1 MLQRAPLSH
10 SLRSAVIAAA
20 LLLSSA
26 LMMAQRRGGGESTG
40 GGLSAYSRPDG
51 VSEKDDLKDFNQV
64 LALQASSEQVAEFQA
79 IVKATE
85 AAKIALRDFQAASD
99 APNDVVQSVSPGASI
114 SQIIEN
120 ARSGNREFQGGF
132 SDAQKGGLRE
142 TAKRLAKADL
152 ELQQEDKKLQQSLDS
167 KASRSETSALAGR
180 LDKALNDFYQQ
191 ELALGREMSIVLASG
206 QDVAFT
212 LPQVKRS
219 AKVANQTLTVA
230 TSGVLSQVST
240 QNGRRTFRL
249 ALVADLSDLKQNATQ
264 LMRAAIDKSDRCG
277 ERLAVRQAMFSP
289 AGSARL
295 LTLSLHYERWTC
307 GHVPGS
313 LVPTEIAE
321 GDGTVELKLT
331 AALDKT
337 NTLKIAAVFGN
348 IDAAGMLSQA
358 LRSGSLGEDLRDKVA
373 NLILS
378 AARAVGDFKA
388 VLPPAVQ
395 DFAVL
400 QSAGFQD
407 TLADNLTLVLG
418 GQIEI
423 NGQQAD
429 LLASQI
435 NQALSAEAPAPQ

>member
-1 MLQRAPLSH
+1 
-10 SLRSAVIAAA
+10 
-20 LLLSSA
+20 
-26 LMMAQRRGGGESTG
+26 MAQRRGGGSSTG

-51 VSEKDDLKDFNQV
+51 VSEKDDLKDFNQI
-64 LALQASSEQVAEFQA
+64 LAVQASSEQVAEFQA
-79 IVKATE
+79 MVKATE
-85 AAKIALRDFQAASD
+85 AAKTALRDFQAA
-99 APNDVVQSVSPGASI
+99 NDVVQSVSFDASI
-114 SQIIEN
+114 TQVVEN
-120 ARSGNREFQGGF
+120 ARSGNRKFQEGF

-142 TAKRLAKADL
+142 VAKRLAKADL
-152 ELQQEDKKLQQSLDS
+152 ELQQEEKKLQQSLDS
-167 KASRSETSALAGR
+167 KAARSETSAIAGR
-180 LDKALNDFYQQ
+180 LDKALNDFYEQQ
-191 ELALGREMSIVLASG
+191 LALGREMSIVLASG

-212 LPQVKRS
+212 LPQVKRP
-219 AKVANQTLTVA
+219 AEVANQTLTVA

-249 ALVADLSDLKQNATQ
+249 ELVADLSDLQQNATP
-264 LMRAAIDKSDRCG
+264 LMRAAIEKSDRCG
-277 ERLAVRQAMFSP
+277 ERLAVRQAMFAP
-289 AGSARL
+289 AGNTRL

-307 GHVPGS
+307 GQMSGR
-313 LVPTEIAE
+313 LAPTEIAE
-321 GDGTVELKLT
+321 GDGTAELKLT
-331 AALDKT
+331 AALDKA

-348 IDAAGMLSQA
+348 IDAPGMLSQA

-378 AARAVGDFKA
+378 AARGVGDFKA

-400 QSAGFQD
+400 QSASFQD
-407 TLADNLTLVLG
+407 TLADNLSLVLG

-435 NQALSAEAPAPQ
+435 NQALSAQAPASQ

>member
-1 MLQRAPLSH
+1 
-10 SLRSAVIAAA
+10 
-20 LLLSSA
+20 
-26 LMMAQRRGGGESTG
+26 
-40 GGLSAYSRPDG
+40 
-51 VSEKDDLKDFNQV
+51 
-64 LALQASSEQVAEFQA
+64 
-79 IVKATE
+79 
-85 AAKIALRDFQAASD
+85 
-99 APNDVVQSVSPGASI
+99 
-114 SQIIEN
+114 
-120 ARSGNREFQGGF
+120 
-132 SDAQKGGLRE
+132 
-142 TAKRLAKADL
+142 
-152 ELQQEDKKLQQSLDS
+152 
-167 KASRSETSALAGR
+167 
-180 LDKALNDFYQQ
+180 
-191 ELALGREMSIVLASG
+191 MSIVLASG

-212 LPQVKRS
+212 LPQVKRP

-249 ALVADLSDLKQNATQ
+249 ALVADLSDLQQNATQ
-264 LMRAAIDKSDRCG
+264 LMSAAIDKSDRCG

-295 LTLSLHYERWTC
+295 LTLSLHYERWAC
-307 GHVPGS
+307 GQVPGS

-337 NTLKIAAVFGN
+337 NMLKIAAVFGN
-348 IDAAGMLSQA
+348 IDAAGMLREA

-373 NLILS
+373 NLVLS

-435 NQALSAEAPAPQ
+435 NQALSAETPAPQ

>member
-1 MLQRAPLSH
+1 MLQKAPLSH

-20 LLLSSA
+20 LLLTSV

-51 VSEKDDLKDFNQV
+51 VSEKDDLRDFNQI
-64 LALQASSEQVAEFQA
+64 LALQASSGQVSEFQA
-79 IVKATE
+79 VVKATE
-85 AAKIALRDFQAASD
+85 AAKTALRDFEKANSAA
-99 APNDVVQSVSPGASI
+99 NDVVQSVSPDASI
-114 SQIIEN
+114 AQLIEN
-120 ARSGNREFQGGF
+120 ARSGNRKFQEGL

-142 TAKRLAKADL
+142 IAKRLAKADL
-152 ELQQEDKKLQQSLDS
+152 ELQQEEKKLQQSLDS
-167 KASRSETSALAGR
+167 KSSRSEASVLAGR

-212 LPQVKRS
+212 LPQVKRP

-249 ALVADLSDLKQNATQ
+249 ALVADLSDLQQNVTQ

-295 LTLSLHYERWTC
+295 LTLSLHYERWAC
-307 GHVPGS
+307 GQVPGS

-337 NTLKIAAVFGN
+337 NTLKIAAVIGN
-348 IDAAGMLSQA
+348 IDAAGMLREA

-373 NLILS
+373 NLVLS

-400 QSAGFQD
+400 QSASFQD
-407 TLADNLTLVLG
+407 TLVDNLTLVLG

-435 NQALSAEAPAPQ
+435 NQALSAETPAPQ